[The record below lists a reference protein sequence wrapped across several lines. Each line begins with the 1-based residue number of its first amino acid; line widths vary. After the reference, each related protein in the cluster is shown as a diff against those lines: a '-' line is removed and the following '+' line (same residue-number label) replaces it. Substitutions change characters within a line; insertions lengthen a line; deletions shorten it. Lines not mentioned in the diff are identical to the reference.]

1 MRRLQPCR
9 DVNRFSIMTL
19 EPQPRPS
26 CFDGGRESRG
36 CPLVDLRPI
45 LNLRLP
51 MELPAADPPPSEAR
65 RLLVCYSPFAGAR
78 SGEQRAMG
86 IAAALESAGYAV
98 HATSDLVELAA
109 LAAQWQAAGELRCVV
124 ACGGDGTAAIVRNR
138 IPLEIP
144 LLLVPMGTENLL
156 GRYIS
161 QSREPQRVRETV
173 DHGVSVALDLGRAHD
188 KQGTSHHFLSM
199 ISAGFD
205 AEVVR
210 RFQERRRGN
219 ITRLSYIQPTWE
231 TIRSYEYPELAV
243 YCDNSSAESD
253 PVRCRWA
260 FGFNLPLY
268 ARGWKVAPDADATDG
283 LLDVCTFE
291 RGSVGNVGRY
301 LWHVIWG
308 SHLRLAD
315 AKLSRC
321 PKLRI
326 EAAGGAAGSSD
337 VAYQVDG
344 DFGGTL
350 PVEVDVLPG
359 GLRLLVMPKIA
370 WRLGFSTLGF
380 PA

>member
-1 MRRLQPCR
+1 
-9 DVNRFSIMTL
+9 
-19 EPQPRPS
+19 
-26 CFDGGRESRG
+26 
-36 CPLVDLRPI
+36 
-45 LNLRLP
+45 
-51 MELPAADPPPSEAR
+51 MELLAADAPPPEAR

-86 IAAALESAGYAV
+86 IAETLESAGYSV
-98 HATSDLVELAA
+98 HATSDLAELAE
-109 LAAQWQAAGELRCVV
+109 LSAQWQAAGELRCVV
-124 ACGGDGTAAIVRNR
+124 ACGGDGTAAVVRNR
-138 IPLEIP
+138 TPLEVP

-156 GRYIS
+156 GHYIS
-161 QSREPQRVRETV
+161 QSPEPRRVCETV
-173 DHGVSVALDLGRAHD
+173 DRGVVVSLDLGRA
-188 KQGTSHHFLSM
+188 QGSQGESHHFLSM

-210 RFQERRRGN
+210 RFHQCRRGN
-219 ITRLSYIQPTWE
+219 ITRWSYIQPTWE

-243 YCDNSSAESD
+243 YCGGSSASAD

-283 LLDVCTFE
+283 LFDVCTFE

-321 PKLRI
+321 SKLRI
-326 EAAGGAAGSSD
+326 EAADGKD

-350 PVEVDVLPG
+350 PVEVDVLSG
-359 GLRLLVMPKIA
+359 GLRLLVMPEVA
-370 WRLGFSTLGF
+370 RRLGFSTSGF